1 MVATLTPPKQKKKQQ
16 TKGKPLRPA
25 NAPAAIIP
33 MPGERQSQF
42 FIRASRALRQS
53 IPSVNRRTVEILR
66 IWQHSQNDQDLR
78 DKAAAMFPADKFEHF
93 GPRCIFL
100 EHTVPASGDGS
111 RPEIHYGQNELQKL
125 VDWANYRIRNSE
137 NFAALSDGHTPSQD
151 EKSAG
156 AQDPEVLG
164 YSGPFYLGLL
174 GDMKPQWAIYADEW
188 VHTGDVPRFEKL
200 QRRSPEVWANEP
212 IEQRTMDPIAAL
224 GAATPRL
231 DSGMNPYCRRAT
243 DDRLVMRYSAA
254 FSDKYSAVTPGP
266 MNVFVPSAGTGRAK
280 KRDRKT
286 IVNYSG
292 DSDMPPVGDQSQANS
307 PTDLAAVVGQA
318 IQAVIPSI
326 VQAVIAQIQG
336 GTDGET
342 PPGELETD
350 ADDAAGLGDGADGD
364 ADDTNPMLD
373 DGDADNQ
380 DEPNAD
386 DTPVPRGMDDQDTDT
401 APGEQEGADA
411 MQTNQPGQDDPL
423 AKKYKAMG
431 AQCYEAYMAGRR
443 AGVEKY
449 SRSNAGGGSGN
460 QSGLAVIVARQAD
473 DIKKLRGEI
482 ARERR
487 DAVRYSKLNELASDF
502 AFDPKEEFETCAD
515 LTDDQFERH
524 ITKTVTKYARRDDVA
539 GVDLF
544 VDAEEPTRYGRG
556 SGAPNAKKAELIE
569 RYSREAAT
577 VAARKNAK
585 KRGSTTF
592 EAEFDA
598 ICKQHGLTV

>member
-1 MVATLTPPKQKKKQQ
+1 MVATLTPPKQKKQKRSDAAAS
-16 TKGKPLRPA
+16 PPV
-25 NAPAAIIP
+25 PAAIIP
-33 MPGERQSQF
+33 MLGETQSQF

-66 IWQHSQNDQDLR
+66 IWKQSANDQDLR

-100 EHTVPASGDGS
+100 EHTVPESGDGS
-111 RPEIHYGQNELQKL
+111 RPEIHYGQKELQKL

-151 EKSAG
+151 EKAAG

-243 DDRLVMRYSAA
+243 DDRLVMRYSVA
-254 FSDKYSAVTPGP
+254 TLPGP
-266 MNVFVPSAGTGRAK
+266 MNVFVPSAGKK
-280 KRDRKT
+280 KRTKT
-286 IVNYSG
+286 TVDYSG
-292 DSDMPPVGDQSQANS
+292 DSDMPLPTTGQNDQSQ
-307 PTDLAAVVGQA
+307 PDLAAAVGQA

-326 VQAVIAQIQG
+326 VQAVVAQIQG

-342 PPGELETD
+342 PPGDLETD
-350 ADDAAGLGDGADGD
+350 ADDAAGMGDQGQDQDQDQTADLTDDNDVDND
-364 ADDTNPMLD
+364 AN
-373 DGDADNQ
+373 
-380 DEPNAD
+380 

-401 APGEQEGADA
+401 GEQGADA
-411 MQTNQPGQDDPL
+411 MNQNQDNDPL

-431 AQCYEAYMAGRR
+431 PQCYEAYMAGRK

-449 SRSNAGGGSGN
+449 GKANAGGSQGN
-460 QSGLAVIVARQAD
+460 LAVIVARQAD

-544 VDAEEPTRYGRG
+544 VDADEPTRYGRGG

-585 KRGSTTF
+585 KRGSTTW

>member
-1 MVATLTPPKQKKKQQ
+1 MVATLTPPKQKQKQPKKPQ
-16 TKGKPLRPA
+16 RP
-25 NAPAAIIP
+25 NAASSPVIPAAIIP
-33 MPGERQSQF
+33 MLGETQSSY
-42 FIRASRALRQS
+42 FIRASKALRQS

-66 IWQHSQNDQDLR
+66 AWKQSQNDQDLR

-100 EHTVPASGDGS
+100 EHTVPESGDGS
-111 RPEIHYGQNELQKL
+111 RPEIHYGQKELQKL

-188 VHTGDVPRFEKL
+188 VHTSDVPRFEKL

-243 DDRLVMRYSAA
+243 DDRLVMRYSMA
-254 FSDKYSAVTPGP
+254 FSESSVPSKYAAVTPGP
-266 MNVFVPSAGTGRAK
+266 TNVFVPSAGKK
-280 KRDRKT
+280 KRTKT
-286 IVNYSG
+286 TVDYSG
-292 DSDMPPVGDQSQANS
+292 DSDMPLPTTGQDDQSQ
-307 PTDLAAVVGQA
+307 PDLAAVVGQA

-326 VQAVIAQIQG
+326 VQAVVAQIQG
-336 GTDGET
+336 GTDGEA
-342 PPGELETD
+342 PPGDLETD
-350 ADDAAGLGDGADGD
+350 ADDAAGMGDQGADD
-364 ADDTNPMLD
+364 QVPDDQDDTTND
-373 DGDADNQ
+373 VDN
-380 DEPNAD
+380 DTN

-401 APGEQEGADA
+401 GEPEGADA
-411 MQTNQPGQDDPL
+411 MNQNQDNDPL

-431 AQCYEAYMAGRR
+431 PQCYEAYMAGRK

-449 SRSNAGGGSGN
+449 GKANAGGGN
-460 QSGLAVIVARQAD
+460 LAVIVARQAER
-473 DIKKLRGEI
+473 IQKMET
-482 ARERR
+482 AMAAERR
-487 DAVRYSKLNELASDF
+487 DVMRYAKLHELASEF
-502 AFDPKEEFETCAD
+502 AFDPKEEAETC
-515 LTDDQFERH
+515 TDMTDAQFERH
-524 ITKTVTKYARRDDVA
+524 CTVTVAKYARRDDVA